1 MNRIEK
7 TATFVVA
14 LAITFAGAT
23 FATAPLALAGSH
35 SGTSHHHA
43 IAEHVLACNTCA
55 PLAGGDVRA
64 IARD

>member
-7 TATFVVA
+7 TATFVIA

-35 SGTSHHHA
+35 SGAPYRHA
-43 IAEHVLACNTCA
+43 AAGQVLACNTTDA
-55 PLAGGDVRA
+55 STPST
-64 IARD
+64 